1 MDYTIPTEDRPEPRI
16 EVVPP
21 LEEKMRGSG
30 SMIPSPKPSPKRS
43 SLRVWGPAL
52 AIALIGVGF
61 GLWSFVKTG
70 PDIGKTEGFPE
81 IKELKE
87 GIQKLNTEGT
97 ALKKEVETIKGELVA
112 AQEQI
117 KGLKEQAALLVKK
130 PEKTPERKAPPKSI
144 SYRVKKGDSLAAIAK
159 RYRVHPDD
167 LRKWNQIPLKGE
179 VKPGRILV
187 LYPSS

>member
-1 MDYTIPTEDRPEPRI
+1 MDYTIPTDDRPEPRI
-16 EVVPP
+16 EVIPP
-21 LEEKMRGSG
+21 PEEKMRGPA

-43 SLRVWGPAL
+43 PLRVWGPAL

-61 GLWSFVKTG
+61 GLWSYVKTG
-70 PDIGKTEGFPE
+70 PATGKTEGFPE
-81 IKELKE
+81 IKELRE
-87 GIQKLNTEGT
+87 GIQRLNSEEA
-97 ALKKEVETIKGELVA
+97 ALKKEIETIKGELVG

-117 KGLKEQAALLVKK
+117 KGLKEQVVVLAKK

-187 LYPSS
+187 LHPSS